1 MSSVQICSVF
11 TGRVGV
17 TTKQGKTSTV
27 TFYEKHDE
35 TGPIGFAEVTH
46 EQAEQFMK
54 IPSEYWKPGHRLNQ
68 PVDTLAIVEAAVAA
82 DPAAQ
87 KAADDLLGGPR
98 LTLATIPD
106 DLREEMRQQ
115 LLAEMKD
122 ESEKKD
128 TRTPAE
134 KARDTRE
141 AKKSNLAAPFGKKE
155 EDPAIDPAIAPLL
168 EAIKLAE
175 SDKEV
180 DAVVGTND
188 SPVVTAAAT
197 ERKAEIKAA

>member
-17 TTKQGKTSTV
+17 TTKQGKSSTV

-46 EQAEQFMK
+46 EQAEQFLK
-54 IPSEYWKPGHRLNQ
+54 IPSEYWKPGTRGAQ
-68 PVDTLAIVEAAVAA
+68 PVNTQAVIEAALAA
-82 DPAAQ
+82 DPLAQ
-87 KAADDLLGGPR
+87 KAADDLMSGNSPEQN
-98 LTLATIPD
+98 
-106 DLREEMRQQ
+106 REELKEELRKE
-115 LLAEMKD
+115 LLAEM

-128 TRTPAE
+128 TRTPAQ
-134 KARDTRE
+134 KAKDTKE
-141 AKKSNLAAPFGKKE
+141 AKKGNLAPPFEKKE
-155 EDPAIDPAIAPLL
+155 EGKTVDPAIAPLL
-168 EAIKLAE
+168 DAIKLAE
-175 SDKEV
+175 TDEEV

-188 SPVVTAAAT
+188 SPEVTAAAT

>member
-17 TTKQGKTSTV
+17 TTKQGKSTTV

-46 EQAEQFMK
+46 EQAEQFLK
-54 IPSEYWKPGHRLNQ
+54 IPSEYWKPGTRGAQ
-68 PVDTLAIVEAAVAA
+68 AVDTKAVIEAALAT
-82 DPAAQ
+82 DPMAQ
-87 KAADDLLGGPR
+87 KAADDLLSGKSIEQ
-98 LTLATIPD
+98 T
-106 DLREEMRQQ
+106 REELKEELKKE
-115 LLAEMKD
+115 LLAEM
-122 ESEKKD
+122 EGEKKD
-128 TRTPAE
+128 TRTPAQ
-134 KARDTRE
+134 KAKDT
-141 AKKSNLAAPFGKKE
+141 KKGNLAPPFEKKE
-155 EDPAIDPAIAPLL
+155 EAKELDPAIAPVL

-175 SDKEV
+175 TDEEV

-188 SPVVTAAAT
+188 NPEVAAAAT